1 MATIDGP
8 GSNTLLDD
16 LAEVS
21 ADEVE
26 ELDNEIDQK
35 DAFLNKLPPCAQ
47 WMARLP
53 GKYGNNCGVNGRL
66 SGFFNENVLH
76 LQDVG

>member
-8 GSNTLLDD
+8 GSNTLLDG

-21 ADEVE
+21 SDEVE

-35 DAFLNKLPPCAQ
+35 DACLKKLPPCAQ
-47 WMARLP
+47 WIARLL
-53 GKYGNNCGVNGRL
+53 GKYGSSGGVNGRL
-66 SGFFNENVLH
+66 SGFF
-76 LQDVG
+76 Q

>member
-1 MATIDGP
+1 M
-8 GSNTLLDD
+8 
-16 LAEVS
+16 
-21 ADEVE
+21 VE
-26 ELDNEIDQK
+26 ELDNGIDQK

-47 WMARLP
+47 QMTRLL
-53 GKYGNNCGVNGRL
+53 GKYGSNSGVNGRL

>member
-8 GSNTLLDD
+8 GSNTLPHD

-26 ELDNEIDQK
+26 ELDNGIDQK
-35 DAFLNKLPPCAQ
+35 DAFLNKLPLCA
-47 WMARLP
+47 
-53 GKYGNNCGVNGRL
+53 
-66 SGFFNENVLH
+66 
-76 LQDVG
+76 